1 MRTTS
6 IGGRMVTLEEIKSA
20 SDRISPFIIKTPLEE
35 SQTISNI
42 LGANTY
48 LKMELFQ
55 KTGSFKPRGAFN
67 QILQL
72 DNDAKTKGVVA
83 VSGGNFAQGVAYAA
97 SKLGIQAII
106 CMPEYTPSNY
116 VEATKSYGARIELS
130 PDFPS
135 TFVKAE
141 TFKADGYAFLHA
153 WDNQNQMAGTGTI
166 GLEIVDMLPSV
177 TDIVISIGGGG
188 LIAGIM
194 VAIKTLKPDVR
205 IWGVE
210 TEGAQTMGKAL
221 EAGEVVQITPNSLA
235 KTLSANYVAEDALK
249 IAQQYLE
256 QHIVVSDQEAVDDQ
270 RFLLERTKVLTEL
283 AASCTLSAARKIR
296 HHFKKD
302 DDVVLLLCGGN
313 ESLSNMIG
321 YTKLGRLDS

>member
-1 MRTTS
+1 
-6 IGGRMVTLEEIKSA
+6 
-20 SDRISPFIIKTPLEE
+20 
-35 SQTISNI
+35 
-42 LGANTY
+42 
-48 LKMELFQ
+48 MELFQ

-72 DNDAKTKGVVA
+72 DDRTKTKGVVA

-97 SKLGIQAII
+97 SKLDIRAII
-106 CMPEYTPSNY
+106 CMPEYTPPNY
-116 VEATKSYGARIELS
+116 VEATKSYGARVELS

-135 TFVKAE
+135 TFTKAE

-153 WDNQNQMAGTGTI
+153 WDNSNQMAGNGTI
-166 GLEIVDMLPSV
+166 GLEILESLPEVS
-177 TDIVISIGGGG
+177 DIVISIGGGG

-194 VAIKTLKPDVR
+194 IAVKSLKPSVR

-221 EAGEVVQITPNSLA
+221 EAGKVVQIAPNSLA
-235 KTLSANYVAEDALK
+235 KTLSAPYVAEDALK
-249 IAQQYLE
+249 IAQQHLE
-256 QHIVVSDQEAVDDQ
+256 QYIVVSDQEAVEDQ

-283 AASCTLSAARKIR
+283 AASCTLSAARKIHR
-296 HHFKKD
+296 HFHKYD
-302 DDVVLLLCGGN
+302 NVVLLLCGGN

-321 YTKLGRLDS
+321 YMKTAPA

>member
-1 MRTTS
+1 M
-6 IGGRMVTLEEIKSA
+6 IGLEDIQAA
-20 SDRISPFIIKTPLEE
+20 SRRISPFIIQTPLQR
-35 SQTISNI
+35 SQTLSDI

-72 DNDAKTKGVVA
+72 DGKARDKGVVA

-97 SKLGIQAII
+97 SQLGIQAII

-116 VEATKSYGARIELS
+116 IEATKSYGARVELL

-135 TFVKAE
+135 TFAQAE

-153 WDNQNQMAGTGTI
+153 WDNPNQMAGNGTL
-166 GLEIVDMLPSV
+166 GLEILESLPGV
-177 TDIVISIGGGG
+177 TDILISIGGGC

-194 VAIKTLKPDVR
+194 IAVKSLKPEVR

-210 TEGAQTMGKAL
+210 TEGAETMGKAL
-221 EAGEVVQITPNSLA
+221 AAGQVVQITPNSLA
-235 KTLSANYVAEDALK
+235 KTLSASYVAEDALRV
-249 IAQQYLE
+249 AQQHLAGY
-256 QHIVVSDQEAVDDQ
+256 IVVSDQEAVEAQ
-270 RFLLERTKVLTEL
+270 QFLLERAKVLTEL
-283 AASCTLSAARKIR
+283 AASCTLPAARNIR
-296 HHFKKD
+296 QRFQKD
-302 DDVVLLLCGGN
+302 DQVVLLLCGGN
-313 ESLSNMIG
+313 ESLGNMIG
-321 YTKLGRLDS
+321 YTRLGQA

>member
-1 MRTTS
+1 M
-6 IGGRMVTLEEIKSA
+6 ITLEDVISA
-20 SDRISPFIIKTPLEE
+20 SDRISPFIIKTPLEG

-42 LGANTY
+42 LGATTY

-72 DNDAKTKGVVA
+72 DGNAKTKGVVA

-116 VEATKSYGARIELS
+116 VEATKSYGARVELS

-135 TFVKAE
+135 TFAKAD

-153 WDNQNQMAGTGTI
+153 WDNPNQMAGTGTI
-166 GLEIVDMLPSV
+166 GLEILDALPSV

-194 VAIKTLKPDVR
+194 VAVKAIKPEVR

-210 TEGAQTMGKAL
+210 TEGAETMGKAL
-221 EAGEVVQITPNSLA
+221 EAGKVVQITPNSLA

-249 IAQQYLE
+249 IAQQHLE
-256 QHIVVSDQEAVDDQ
+256 THIVVSDQEAVDDQ
-270 RFLLERTKVLTEL
+270 QFLLERTKVLTEL
-283 AASCTLSAARKIR
+283 AASCTLSAARKVR

-302 DDVVLLLCGGN
+302 DNVVLLLCGGN

-321 YTKLGRLDS
+321 YTKLRQA